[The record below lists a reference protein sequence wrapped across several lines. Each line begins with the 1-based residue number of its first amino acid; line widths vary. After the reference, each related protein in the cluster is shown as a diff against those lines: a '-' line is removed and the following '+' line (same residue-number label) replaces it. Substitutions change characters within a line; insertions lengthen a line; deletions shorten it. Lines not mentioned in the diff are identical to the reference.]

1 MSSGARVH
9 DIDTIRLF
17 RAALVKFTES
27 SSVALTD
34 AEGEVLRKL
43 NWLESEQDRFWQM
56 QVRKW
61 TEEVAKAKDAVRQKT
76 IFKDSLGRTQSAV
89 DEMKHLK
96 KCQAALDT
104 SEEKLKNTRRHA
116 RELQREHLLYR
127 GGVQRFATILSADM
141 PTAVAALD
149 RIVAQLEAYTAAGPA
164 MATSEAGSEA
174 TTPLGADAEGT
185 MKRAVEENEPPTEP
199 QAQPERTEEVADS
212 SEPGT
217 PTPEPQK

>member
-34 AEGEVLRKL
+34 AEGEILRKL
-43 NWLESEQDRFWQM
+43 TWLESEQDRFWQM

-141 PTAVAALD
+141 PNAIAALD
-149 RIVAQLEAYTAAGPA
+149 RIVGQLEAYTAAGPA

-174 TTPLGADAEGT
+174 AGTLGAEGEGS
-185 MKRAVEENEPPTEP
+185 MKRAVEDEPEPKPADERKDEVASASEP
-199 QAQPERTEEVADS
+199 QAPN
-212 SEPGT
+212 
-217 PTPEPQK
+217 PEPRE